1 MLVLTMATNKVYSQ
15 NPEAIRK
22 RKYQLVLKEKKR
34 RSFFVHDYIRTKYP
48 KLYTEANAMYQDLAE
63 RYPGRADFTK
73 TYFYKKWEKE
83 IDDSRTN
90 PPLLQPHLP
99 ILSTPEALNQA
110 MNQEPIEV
118 LSEEPVQVLS
128 EEPVQVLSEEPVEVL
143 NEEPVEVL
151 REEVIEAGVQQPEE
165 SFPTLSLEEVDQIIK
180 DLQAD
185 PDTRNIMDE
194 FDLPDDVWEKELS
207 IPDDLLEMEL
217 QW

>member
-1 MLVLTMATNKVYSQ
+1 
-15 NPEAIRK
+15 
-22 RKYQLVLKEKKR
+22 
-34 RSFFVHDYIRTKYP
+34 
-48 KLYTEANAMYQDLAE
+48 
-63 RYPGRADFTK
+63 
-73 TYFYKKWEKE
+73 
-83 IDDSRTN
+83 
-90 PPLLQPHLP
+90 
-99 ILSTPEALNQA
+99 

-165 SFPTLSLEEVDQIIK
+165 SFPTSLEEVDQIIK

>member
-1 MLVLTMATNKVYSQ
+1 
-15 NPEAIRK
+15 
-22 RKYQLVLKEKKR
+22 
-34 RSFFVHDYIRTKYP
+34 
-48 KLYTEANAMYQDLAE
+48 MYQDLAE

-83 IDDSRTN
+83 IDDLRTN

-151 REEVIEAGVQQPEE
+151 NEEVIEAGVQQPEE
-165 SFPTLSLEEVDQIIK
+165 PFPTLSLKEVDQIIK